1 MSIGG
6 ILCLFGT
13 GSSSVISTSNIM
25 KIIAIRKNC
34 DEKGSR
40 ADIFWV
46 KFAFE
51 CGFFFLVFIIF
62 L

>member
-6 ILCLFGT
+6 ILCLFGI

-25 KIIAIRKNC
+25 KITAIRKNC
-34 DEKGSR
+34 DEKCSH

-46 KFAFE
+46 KFVFE
-51 CGFFFLVFIIF
+51 CDFFFSVFISF